1 MRSLTKLDD
10 WSRSDVDAVFDLADD
25 YRDCRGPATAGSAVM
40 FFPSTSLRTRVTFER
55 GASLMGLQPI
65 VFPDTT
71 LDKPEALTDVAQYL
85 AAWAD
90 ILVVRHHDL
99 AVVEGLAAAAALPV
113 VNAMTDENHPCEVLS
128 DLYALRQ
135 RGDISSLRYLFVG
148 ADGNIARAWQEA
160 ARVLQLDLVQCCPAE
175 LASPGA
181 VWTDDLETAVRS
193 ADVVLTDGPGEH
205 VRALEPFR
213 ITAALLDLA
222 PTGVLLD
229 PCPPFVRGREVSADA
244 LEHPAFVGHA
254 FKAALLP
261 VQQAVMA
268 HCLELMCVTV
278 GGSDLR
284 GSCSAP
290 TPEH

>member
-1 MRSLTKLDD
+1 
-10 WSRSDVDAVFDLADD
+10 
-25 YRDCRGPATAGSAVM
+25 M

-99 AVVEGLAAAAALPV
+99 AGRRRPGCSSSTARGERDDRREPSLRGAALTCTPYGSEETSRRS
-113 VNAMTDENHPCEVLS
+113 ATCSWAQTGTSPEPGRKRLGSCS
-128 DLYALRQ
+128 SIWSSAAPP
-135 RGDISSLRYLFVG
+135 SSLPR
-148 ADGNIARAWQEA
+148 
-160 ARVLQLDLVQCCPAE
+160 VQCGRTTWRPPSDQRTWSSPTAPASTPE
-175 LASPGA
+175 RSNRSGSPRPCSTSRRQGCYSTRVRPSCA
-181 VWTDDLETAVRS
+181 VGRS
-193 ADVVLTDGPGEH
+193 APMRSNT
-205 VRALEPFR
+205 
-213 ITAALLDLA
+213 
-222 PTGVLLD
+222 
-229 PCPPFVRGREVSADA
+229 
-244 LEHPAFVGHA
+244 
-254 FKAALLP
+254 LP
-261 VQQAVMA
+261 SSGMLSRPRCCRSSKLVMA